1 MNKVQFHRIP
11 TTHQPTSHFTK
22 EVEKTNGFE
31 RHLQNA
37 LDRKNQ
43 LKVSKHATA
52 RLEERNIRM
61 TDAEWMRIATKVD
74 EAKKKGVNESLV
86 LTSNA
91 AMIISAKNNTVI
103 TAMNRKEATEQI
115 FTNIDGTIILPE

>member
-52 RLEERNIRM
+52 RLASRSEERR
-61 TDAEWMRIATKVD
+61 
-74 EAKKKGVNESLV
+74 
-86 LTSNA
+86 
-91 AMIISAKNNTVI
+91 
-103 TAMNRKEATEQI
+103 
-115 FTNIDGTIILPE
+115 